1 MLDSAIH
8 QINHYPVGKYYGNQY
23 YTNRWI
29 VIYPVD
35 SATQR
40 LNNWGL
46 VIIICYVADMG
57 WERGVTGVTERYP
70 SDHHTTCAAF
80 ETSLLP
86 PIVTLVIKALLDF

>member
-1 MLDSAIH
+1 MSGHLLAPEGWLLNGSSTVVRSTGPVVQTLDSAIH
-8 QINHYPVGKYYGNQY
+8 RINHYPVGKYYGNQY

-57 WERGVTGVTERYP
+57 WERGVTGVT
-70 SDHHTTCAAF
+70 
-80 ETSLLP
+80 
-86 PIVTLVIKALLDF
+86 